1 MAVSAAPHRRIIA
14 AALLVLTA
22 SCSNGGSD
30 HADAARH
37 HGLVDPASV
46 MGVPDRVASGA
57 QGRVPQFVVSCTFSH
72 AAPDDPIVFPGQEGA
87 SHMHV
92 FFGNRTTNA
101 SSTYDTMIGGA
112 TSCEQSRDTASYWAP
127 ALLDESGRMIEP
139 VKAVAYYRPGPD
151 IDATTV
157 QPYPKG
163 LMMIAGDFAATKAQ
177 PVSIVAWSCGVGAE
191 RESLPPK
198 CTTKS
203 TLRMLITFPDCW
215 NGVDLDV
222 AGHRDHLRYSSGGV
236 CPESHPVPIPQL
248 TLTIIYPYVA
258 DPSQLSLASGS
269 IITGHADFLN
279 SWDQDKLV
287 LEVDSCLHRE
297 VVCGVSSDK

>member
-1 MAVSAAPHRRIIA
+1 MIVSAVPRRRVI
-14 AALLVLTA
+14 AALLLVVG
-22 SCSNGGSD
+22 SCSDGGPD
-30 HADAARH
+30 HADAAHH
-37 HGLVDPASV
+37 HGLVDPSSV
-46 MGVPDRVASGA
+46 MGVPDEVASGA
-57 QGRVPQFVVSCTFSH
+57 QGRTAQFVVTCEFSH

-101 SSTYDTMIGGA
+101 SSTYDTMIGAA
-112 TSCEQSRDTASYWAP
+112 TSCEQSLDTASYWAP
-127 ALLDESGRMIEP
+127 ALLDADRRMIEP
-139 VKAVAYYRPGPD
+139 EKAVAYYRPGPD

-157 QPYPKG
+157 QPYPAG
-163 LMMIAGDFAATKAQ
+163 LMMIAGDFAATEVQ
-177 PVSIVAWSCGVGAE
+177 PVSVVAWSCGVGAE

-198 CTTKS
+198 CTTES

-222 AGHRDHLRYSSGGV
+222 AGHRNHLRYSSSGR
-236 CPESHPVPIPQL
+236 CPASHPVPIPQL

-269 IITGHADFLN
+269 IVTGHADFLN
-279 SWDQDKLV
+279 SWDQDKLI